1 MPVSRRIV
9 AVLAACLAVA
19 LAVPMAVGGG
29 GLDDRKEAVDAELE
43 RLKQE
48 VAEAKRRESVLTSD
62 IRAANEQITVVS
74 QTLAGEEAQLLELEG
89 SLDRRRS
96 TLERLRGQFGD
107 QSRLL
112 RVQVEQARLANQL
125 LEERI
130 VELYKSDGTDT
141 FTEILLDVQSLTD
154 IIDQLEYLREIANRD
169 QEIVASVRDA
179 RRATRRAREETRI
192 LRSRVAEQTRL
203 VSARTREQRAA
214 RDSVVVRERQLIT
227 ARADR
232 SELLA
237 SVRAGRDQTQE
248 EIVELELASDRLERR
263 IIAAQQ
269 RSFVPASYGSG
280 SRPASGFVLPVGG
293 VLTSGFGLRWG
304 RLHAGIDIGAPFGAP
319 ISAVA
324 AGVVIYSGWLGGY
337 GNLVVV
343 DHGDGVSTAY
353 AHQQRIA
360 VDVGDTVSQGAT
372 LGEVGSTGYS
382 TGPHLHFEVRINGV
396 ARDPLGYL

>member
-1 MPVSRRIV
+1 
-9 AVLAACLAVA
+9 
-19 LAVPMAVGGG
+19 MAVGGG
-29 GLDDRKEAVDAELE
+29 GLDDRKEAVGAELE

-48 VAEAKRRESVLTSD
+48 VAEAKRREIVLTSD

-304 RLHAGIDIGAPFGAP
+304 RLHAGIDIGAPFGGP
-319 ISAVA
+319 DQR
-324 AGVVIYSGWLGGY
+324 GGRRGRHLLGLARRIREPRGCRPRRRCF
-337 GNLVVV
+337 
-343 DHGDGVSTAY
+343 DGLRTSTADRRRRRRHCFPRGY
-353 AHQQRIA
+353 AR
-360 VDVGDTVSQGAT
+360 
-372 LGEVGSTGYS
+372 
-382 TGPHLHFEVRINGV
+382 
-396 ARDPLGYL
+396 